1 LLLFN
6 MPPGGLLPG
15 TAARPAEIFWLER
28 AVAGWGL
35 LFLLAAG
42 PTVAGFGLYNVSLGY
57 LPSSV
62 ANLVVTLEPAFTA
75 LIAYVVLGERLTE
88 IQVAGGLTILV
99 GVVFLR
105 AFEGRPEH
113 S

>member
-1 LLLFN
+1 
-6 MPPGGLLPG
+6 
-15 TAARPAEIFWLER
+15 
-28 AVAGWGL
+28 
-35 LFLLAAG
+35 
-42 PTVAGFGLYNVSLGY
+42 
-57 LPSSV
+57 
-62 ANLVVTLEPAFTA
+62 VVTLEPAFTA

-88 IQVAGGLTILV
+88 IQVTGGLTILV